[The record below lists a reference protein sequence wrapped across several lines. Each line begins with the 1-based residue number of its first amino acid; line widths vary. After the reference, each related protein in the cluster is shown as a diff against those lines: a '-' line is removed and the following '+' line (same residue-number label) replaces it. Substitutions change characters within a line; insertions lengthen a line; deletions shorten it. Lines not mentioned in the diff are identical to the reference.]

1 MKRYISFIKGLLLI
15 AFIVFLYG
23 FSSHRNKAKKIENID
38 IKFENGDNLFIT
50 YEMVNKLLIQNYKGL
65 KNQSKENIFLKG
77 LEETLLSNKMIEN
90 AEVFLSVNGEL
101 GAIIKQKTPI
111 ARVNQSGRVY
121 YIDSKGNKMP
131 LSSNYSARVP
141 IIEGI
146 YDGKISKEMYQL
158 AKLIYEDDFLK
169 KQIVGMTETPK
180 KEFLLKTRVGNQTI
194 ELGNLQQI
202 DKKIKKLKVFYH
214 KVLKDETLGTYKK
227 INLMYSNQV
236 VCTKN

>member
-1 MKRYISFIKGLLLI
+1 MKKYIGIIKGLLLI
-15 AFIVFLYG
+15 AFVVFLYG
-23 FSSHRNKAKKIENID
+23 FSSHRNKAKKIEKID
-38 IKFENGDNLFIT
+38 IKFENGDNLYIT
-50 YEMVNKLLIQNYKGL
+50 YQMVNKLLIQNYNGL
-65 KNQSKENIFLKG
+65 VNQPKENIFLKEV
-77 LEETLLSNKMIEN
+77 EETLLSNKMIEN

-111 ARVNQSGRVY
+111 ARVNQSGQTY

-141 IIEGI
+141 IIEGVF
-146 YDGKISKEMYQL
+146 DGKISDEMYTL
-158 AKLIYEDDFLK
+158 AKLIYEDEFLK
-169 KQIVGMTETPK
+169 KQIVGITQTPK

-202 DKKIKKLKVFYH
+202 DRKIKKLKVFYH
-214 KVLKDETLGTYKK
+214 KVLNDKTLDTYKK